1 MSDIEQTTETVE
13 TPTAPASTEGGGET
27 PEHGTE
33 TVESTPAAYTPNFKF
48 KVYDEEKEIPE
59 SFRALVKDSAT
70 EKEVRELFE
79 KAHGLDGLKP
89 VHQKAVK
96 ERDEYLNQYKE
107 TKSQFDAT
115 MENLR
120 KIHAYSQSDLDTFFQ
135 VYKIPQEKLFQYV
148 TEKLKESELPPE
160 QVERMQAGRQA
171 KLEAEYYKEQVARQE
186 KQNQDLFKQ
195 QHDFHM
201 NQVMSQPDVAGFAKD
216 FDSRAG
222 KQGEFLQ
229 KVYEYGDRIFRT
241 ENRYAPPQ
249 EAVNAVLGY
258 YKSLLNYNPSQQAT
272 GQGTVPGSEAPP
284 PPIPNLGSGRSVSPT
299 KPKFKT
305 LDQLRKHV
313 KDITTEA

>member
-1 MSDIEQTTETVE
+1 MSEIETTTETVE
-13 TPTAPASTEGGGET
+13 TTETPASVEGGGET
-27 PEHGTE
+27 PEHGAE
-33 TVESTPAAYTPNFKF
+33 KVEGQSVAYTPNFKF

-96 ERDEYLNQYKE
+96 ERDEYANQFKE
-107 TKSQFDAT
+107 TKGQFDAT

-120 KIHAYSQSDLDTFFQ
+120 KIHNYSQNDLDTFFQ

-148 TEKLKESELPPE
+148 TDKLKESELPPE
-160 QVERMQAGRQA
+160 QVERMNAGRQA

-186 KQNQDLFKQ
+186 KQNNDMFRQ

-201 NQVMSQPDVAGFAKD
+201 NQVLSQSDVSSFAKD
-216 FDSRAG
+216 FDARAG

-229 KVYEYGDRIFRT
+229 KVYEYGDRIFKA
-241 ENRYAPPQ
+241 ENRYVQPH

-258 YKSLLNYNPSQQAT
+258 YKNLLNYNPSQQAS